1 MGPPE
6 LNRRRFVVAV
16 IALWGAGSAL
26 QPDLLAV
33 SRAFAASPPVP
44 DDALRQATLR
54 MARLLFPH
62 DALADEVYG
71 GIIDLALTD
80 TANDSGLAGHFT
92 AAEAALEGESWLA
105 LDESGQLDA
114 LRKIESE
121 PFFAAIREHVRAA
134 IYNGAAYWKYVGY
147 LGPSVG
153 FGGYLHR
160 GAGDIDWLPGDG

>member
-6 LNRRRFVVAV
+6 LNRRRFFVAV
-16 IALWGAGSAL
+16 IALWGAGTAL

-44 DDALRQATLR
+44 DDDLRQATLR

-92 AAEAALEGESWLA
+92 AAEAALEG
-105 LDESGQLDA
+105 QLWA
-114 LRKIESE
+114 
-121 PFFAAIREHVRAA
+121 
-134 IYNGAAYWKYVGY
+134 
-147 LGPSVG
+147 
-153 FGGYLHR
+153 
-160 GAGDIDWLPGDG
+160 